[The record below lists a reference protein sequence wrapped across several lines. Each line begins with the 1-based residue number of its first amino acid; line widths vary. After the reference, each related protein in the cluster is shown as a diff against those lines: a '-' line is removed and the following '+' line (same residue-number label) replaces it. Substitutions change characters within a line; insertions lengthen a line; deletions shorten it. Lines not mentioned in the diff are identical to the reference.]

1 MTTNTDYN
9 ALFIFSYSMID
20 TFIVKESIM
29 NLTLLLLSIIF
40 SLINADCGGE
50 FKIICYFSSWTGIH
64 PEAKNCT
71 HIVYTFARIEDDNTL
86 TGKYAIFLCIYV
98 ND

>member
-1 MTTNTDYN
+1 
-9 ALFIFSYSMID
+9 MIY
-20 TFIVKESIM
+20 TFIVNESIM
-29 NLTLLLLSIIF
+29 NLTLLLLSIIL
-40 SLINADCGGE
+40 SSINADCGGE

-86 TGKYAIFLCIYV
+86 TGKHYSHMCICK
-98 ND
+98 